1 MFIATTV
8 NINKSCLQKIQHA
21 AQVSGKSCNAIII
34 ILLKKVMDDP
44 QYKVRCGK
52 QVRYQDRDDQNNWH
66 RFHVRFRPDEYEY
79 FLDLRKILKLSV
91 SAILAIAVEKY
102 LPELM
107 KGNITDNYHFQNYII
122 GRETIDGIICW
133 RLVWGY
139 TPKIIQIS
147 PYQMH

>member
-1 MFIATTV
+1 MLIATTL
-8 NINKSCLQKIQHA
+8 NINKSCLQKIQNA

-44 QYKVRCGK
+44 QYKALCGK
-52 QVRYQDRDDQNNWH
+52 QVRYQDRSDQNSWH

-91 SAILAIAVEKY
+91 SGILAKAANKY
-102 LPELM
+102 LPALLKE
-107 KGNITDNYHFQNYII
+107 NISDNYHFQNYII

-139 TPKIIQIS
+139 TTKILQFS
-147 PYQMH
+147 PYPMH